1 MAVGVAV
8 APDRFRQ
15 SSYGFTLLEIL
26 IAVALF
32 AALFMAAQQMFNT
45 AMNNSERL
53 DEEASALENQQRLL
67 TWLTTDLEQVVM
79 RPVRDSLGDPLPA
92 VLGADR
98 RLAFTRAGWANPFSL
113 RHRSE
118 LQRVEYFLEDG
129 ELIRRYYPYLD
140 AVAGVEPVDTVMLD
154 GVEAFQA
161 RYLFQDAN
169 TGEYRWLDRWP
180 DANMTATPVLLQPLP
195 VSIEVDIRLE
205 DGQVF
210 HRFFRTVANPWL

>member
-1 MAVGVAV
+1 
-8 APDRFRQ
+8 
-15 SSYGFTLLEIL
+15 
-26 IAVALF
+26 
-32 AALFMAAQQMFNT
+32 
-45 AMNNSERL
+45 
-53 DEEASALENQQRLL
+53 
-67 TWLTTDLEQVVM
+67 
-79 RPVRDSLGDPLPA
+79 
-92 VLGADR
+92 
-98 RLAFTRAGWANPFSL
+98 
-113 RHRSE
+113 
-118 LQRVEYFLEDG
+118 
-129 ELIRRYYPYLD
+129 
-140 AVAGVEPVDTVMLD
+140 MLD